1 MTPRKKKKYL
11 TDERIDKEIRKLGVV
26 FCPSC
31 KSEKVFSGMS
41 VNREI
46 DTDMFRLEVSYS
58 CKEAIGSSRL
68 IIFVDNLDDLY
79 NELPPKEGGSE

>member
-1 MTPRKKKKYL
+1 MEMMRYPKGANANP
-11 TDERIDKEIRKLGVV
+11 EI
-26 FCPSC
+26 FAT
-31 KSEKVFSGMS
+31 M
-41 VNREI
+41 
-46 DTDMFRLEVSYS
+46 LES